1 VATNQALVA
10 SSGAPFASLANIT
23 SALLNIHP
31 SLQPY
36 LESTFDLLSN
46 TSAYA
51 QSATGLSSTALYST
65 AGAIALLGA
74 IPAALARSGT
84 QKKSNEAGKGKTGN
98 MSRFGWSTRG
108 GLSPFSSNLGEGG
121 VPAVTEDDFSYIT
134 SEDLESSGVEH
145 RSRDDT
151 QASEEPDVLQIR
163 SKGKTYNEHF
173 PAYSIGDGQVLVAD
187 LQERIQLLMKLSDKQ
202 AKRMRLL
209 YKGRQLKDLD
219 KPVRDYGVKNNSEV
233 LVILGDVA
241 ADDSSDDG
249 SEEIVV
255 IDEPRKKSKKKK
267 SKSKKNRG
275 GERSPPDTGLELPSE
290 ADRRPGSSSRTQS
303 PSVASGFSGASSGSA
318 VQGGPV
324 DKINNIGQQFTEKLL
339 PLALQFTAKP
349 PTDPKKRE
357 DEHRRISETVMQQ
370 VILKLDGVDT
380 EGQDEARARRREL
393 VRYVQGVLKD
403 MDARLKG

>member
-1 VATNQALVA
+1 MATSQALVA

-23 SALLNIHP
+23 SALLNLYP
-31 SLQPY
+31 SFQPY
-36 LESTFDLLSN
+36 LENTFDLLGN

-74 IPAALARSGT
+74 IPAVLARSNT
-84 QKKSNEAGKGKTGN
+84 PKKSNKSGRGKPGN

-134 SEDLESSGVEH
+134 SEDLETSGVEH
-145 RSRDDT
+145 RPKHDT
-151 QASEEPDVLQIR
+151 EASEDPDVLQIR
-163 SKGKTYNEHF
+163 SKGKTYFENF

-187 LQERIQLLMKLSDKQ
+187 LQERIQLLMKLSEKQ

-241 ADDSSDDG
+241 ADDSSDDD

-275 GERSPPDTGLELPSE
+275 GERSPPDTSLEVPSD
-290 ADRRPGSSSRTQS
+290 ADHRPGSSSRTQS
-303 PSVASGFSGASSGSA
+303 PSASGFSGASSGSA

-324 DKINNIGQQFTEKLL
+324 DKINNIGQHFTEKLL
-339 PLALQFTAKP
+339 PLALQFTASP

-370 VILKLDGVDT
+370 VILKLDGIDT
-380 EGQDEARARRREL
+380 EGQDEARAKRREL

-403 MDARLKG
+403 MDTRLKG